1 MKSFTQ
7 QQFIRQPDIIRTGK
21 GLTIAGTKITLYDV
35 LDYIKAQQPPH
46 RIREKLRLSKAQI
59 GAAFAYIEAY
69 RAELEAEYREIL
81 TVAEEN
87 RRYWGT
93 HGHYSLAPVKLA
105 HNSLEQA
112 ALKAKLRVWQSKL
125 SVTV

>member
-1 MKSFTQ
+1 MESSNQ
-7 QQFIRQPDIIRTGK
+7 SQANRQPDIIRTGK

-35 LDYIKAQQPPH
+35 LDYLKAQQPPH

-69 RAELEAEYREIL
+69 KAELEAEYREIL
-81 TVAEEN
+81 KTAEEN

-93 HGHYSLAPVKLA
+93 HSRYRLAPVQSV
-105 HNSLEQA
+105 HSSLEQA
-112 ALKAKLRVWQSKL
+112 ALKAKLRIWQSKL
-125 SVTV
+125 SVSV